1 MFALRQT
8 ARMGLSRASTVL
20 RPTVNRQAKVPVRN
34 MGGGSAAPPPTE
46 GIEALVHQY
55 FPEGHHKV
63 MGVMGFYFSL
73 YLISKLF
80 TGGKKKEEEKVATT
94 GGSTSDDSI
103 VSMADDKFSEWMT
116 VPGNAEKWEASLND
130 PKSY

>member
-1 MFALRQT
+1 MFALRHT
-8 ARMGLSRASTVL
+8 ARMSLSRASTVL
-20 RPTVNRQAKVPVRN
+20 RPTVNRQVQVPVRN
-34 MGGGSAAPPPTE
+34 MGGGSTAPPPTE

-73 YLISKLF
+73 YLISKIF
-80 TGGKKKEEEKVATT
+80 TGGSKKEEKVSTP
-94 GGSTSDDSI
+94 GGESSSDDSI